1 MELGFEAEMGAEIE
15 VGVGGE
21 ALEVLLAV
29 VWFCDGVSD
38 ADLEVTGAGGGWV
51 GLCAQEGGAAEQH
64 GEGQPADGEGS
75 ARVGA
80 N

>member
-38 ADLEVTGAGGGWV
+38 ADLEVSGAGGGWV
-51 GLCAQEGGAAEQH
+51 GLGAQEGRAGEEQ
-64 GEGQPADGEGS
+64 GERQPADGEGS

-80 N
+80 G